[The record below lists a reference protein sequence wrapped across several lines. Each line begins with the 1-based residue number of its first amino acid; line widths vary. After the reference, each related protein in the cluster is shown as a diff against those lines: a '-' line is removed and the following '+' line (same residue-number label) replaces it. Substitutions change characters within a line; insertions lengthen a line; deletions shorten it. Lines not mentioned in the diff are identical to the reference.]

1 MMIIFKRIERIL
13 IRKFFFDDFYQ
24 FVIDKIILIVANMV
38 ALLDRKLVNDIL
50 VDGLPKLVYSIGRIV
65 RVFQSGQISHYAF
78 AMIFFASLI
87 FAGWWLLVTNT

>member
-1 MMIIFKRIERIL
+1 MMITFKRIEHIL

-50 VDGLPKLVYSIGRIV
+50 VDGFPKLVY
-65 RVFQSGQISHYAF
+65 
-78 AMIFFASLI
+78 
-87 FAGWWLLVTNT
+87 